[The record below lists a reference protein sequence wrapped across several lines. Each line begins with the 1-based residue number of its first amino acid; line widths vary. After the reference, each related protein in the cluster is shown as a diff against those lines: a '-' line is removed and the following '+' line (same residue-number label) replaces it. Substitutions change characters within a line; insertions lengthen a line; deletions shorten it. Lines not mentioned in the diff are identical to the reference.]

1 MEKKNS
7 NFILKGPIIVKWV
20 RISSGHK
27 LGRLVWSNISCIII
41 STLICAA
48 WEAFTPI
55 AASVGGDESTEVLV
69 STLLI
74 GQASLSTEEIS
85 TPRKIIN
92 LGTQKNPP
100 ENNGRGYFW
109 KVQQG
114 NGFRGEIQESNGN
127 NWNDAQSAQEEW
139 ANQTHQDMPLFLHIN
154 TRSRRGSKYTRVR
167 IFSYRS
173 VLRGHSNIPQSS
185 KECSKVSSKKKWK
198 GK

>member
-20 RISSGHK
+20 RFSSGHK
-27 LGRLVWSNISCIII
+27 FGRLVWSNISCIII
-41 STLICAA
+41 SALICAA

-92 LGTQKNPP
+92 LGTQKIRR
-100 ENNGRGYFW
+100 ETMAGATSEKYS
-109 KVQQG
+109 KETVS
-114 NGFRGEIQESNGN
+114 GERY
-127 NWNDAQSAQEEW
+127 
-139 ANQTHQDMPLFLHIN
+139 
-154 TRSRRGSKYTRVR
+154 RSRTEIVGMMHKARRKSEPNSPRYAV
-167 IFSYRS
+167 
-173 VLRGHSNIPQSS
+173 
-185 KECSKVSSKKKWK
+185 VSSYQYQIEES
-198 GK
+198 